1 MIVEGGTLT
10 DMQPTISAQR
20 QVYKLM
26 REMGIVI
33 GYEVRKHGQFPS
45 VIGTVAA
52 KVQKLTGTIKPID
65 LGVDRGNGGEKKT
78 HIKVFVTEGQKEFF
92 SNIFEQIQTEL

>member
-1 MIVEGGTLT
+1 MKQSTPGSCHLVLQCLVPCLLFQAQDTTLIVDGGTLT
-10 DMQPTISAQR
+10 DMQPTIAAQR

-45 VIGTVAA
+45 VIGTVAT
-52 KVQKLTGTIKPID
+52 KVQKLTKMI
-65 LGVDRGNGGEKKT
+65 
-78 HIKVFVTEGQKEFF
+78 
-92 SNIFEQIQTEL
+92 

>member
-1 MIVEGGTLT
+1 MIVDGGTLT
-10 DMQPTISAQR
+10 DLQPTIAAQR
-20 QVYKLM
+20 QVYKLI
-26 REMGIVI
+26 REMGVII

-52 KVQKLTGTIKPID
+52 KVQKLKDTIKPID

-78 HIKVFVTEGQKEFF
+78 HIKVFVTEG
-92 SNIFEQIQTEL
+92 